1 MQIHTLPSLP
11 RVPSTIGVVGTSSF
25 KEFDL
30 HDVDV
35 IMDVINLQIG
45 GFLVVDP
52 CPVSHLSTLARDSA
66 ARQEQGQHHQH
77 PHHDCSTHY
86 VNTTSESLLH
96 RLARAVPPERRGC
109 ETIKGKKGLVNPQS
123 ITNADENIKAPSV
136 SARR

>member
-1 MQIHTLPSLP
+1 MELHGHTCKSTLYQACHVCPQQLESWELHPSKSL
-11 RVPSTIGVVGTSSF
+11 I
-25 KEFDL
+25 L
-30 HDVDV
+30 HDV
-35 IMDVINLQIG
+35 DVINLQIG

-86 VNTTSESLLH
+86 VNTTSESILH

-109 ETIKGKKGLVNPQS
+109 ETIKGKKRSCQS
-123 ITNADENIKAPSV
+123 PKHNEC
-136 SARR
+136 